1 MKNIESFIAQ
11 ETKERY
17 ISANGEFFNLLKK
30 KSLNIRYKDY
40 DIDKLVSY
48 VKCMRSNN
56 ACNVVVIDYM
66 QLPSLSDSVRLS
78 RQEQL
83 KQI

>member
-1 MKNIESFIAQ
+1 MHPLFRVIESHGYSFALTI
-11 ETKERY
+11 
-17 ISANGEFFNLLKK
+17 G
-30 KSLNIRYKDY
+30 
-40 DIDKLVSY
+40 KLVSY

-56 ACNVVVIDYM
+56 ACDVVVIDYM